1 MEEHVIEFNQLA
13 MTHAQGSDVMLNRVM
28 TKDNI
33 ALAVLLETREGTVNA
48 VPEGVWT
55 VPAPSEAQQS
65 ILVAT
70 AHIHWDPEFC
80 DVKLIQ
86 VSKRH
91 KRKPIFI
98 IFYFKIV
105 ELFKGLFLVD
115 L

>member
-33 ALAVLLETREGTVNA
+33 ALAVLLETREGAWVTPPPA
-48 VPEGVWT
+48 EMGV
-55 VPAPSEAQQS
+55 AAQQS

-86 VSKRH
+86 VLSSSVFRS
-91 KRKPIFI
+91 
-98 IFYFKIV
+98 
-105 ELFKGLFLVD
+105 
-115 L
+115 